1 MKNKKFELNVDYV
14 GGQGS
19 LTADEEMALSK
30 YFQEKKRVVKRINK
44 SKRTKTAKRKLEI
57 V

>member
-30 YFQEKKRVVKRINK
+30 YFQEKKRVVKRIDK
-44 SKRTKTAKRKLEI
+44 SKRTKTAKRKLET